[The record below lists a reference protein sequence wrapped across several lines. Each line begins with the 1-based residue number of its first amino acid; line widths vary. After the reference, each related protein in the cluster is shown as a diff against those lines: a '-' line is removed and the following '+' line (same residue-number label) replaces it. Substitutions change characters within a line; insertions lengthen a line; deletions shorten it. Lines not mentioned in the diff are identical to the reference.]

1 MNKNQASHRAG
12 LSVHLLGGVACS
24 VKMQE
29 ELVSGAVWYQLSRQL
44 AALPRCLLGRWEQE
58 QHMQRTE
65 ADSRDEALSIL

>member
-1 MNKNQASHRAG
+1 MNKNQASPRAG

-24 VKMQE
+24 KMQE
-29 ELVSGAVWYQLSRQL
+29 ELVTGAVWYHLSRQL